1 MRTAEGTFIM
11 LSMTSAP
18 RLAGLLDA
26 ALAAAGAAAPVI
38 MQHYRSGTTVERKAD
53 DSPVTIADREAE
65 LIIKAAI
72 AGRFPDHG
80 FLGEEFGAGGG
91 DGGFVWIIDPIDG
104 TRNFVRGIPLF
115 GTQIALM
122 QELRLVLGV
131 SNMPAMDELLYGGG
145 GTAYLNGAPVR
156 VSTIDR
162 LAESAV
168 SFAGL
173 NRRRG
178 PIRPE
183 NLIAL
188 FDAIERVRGFGDC
201 YPFHLVASGR
211 LEAVIQPQI
220 KIWDIGALAAI
231 IEAAGGRCTDLDG
244 KPITI
249 ATDGILASNGLIHD
263 EILALIH
270 R

>member
-1 MRTAEGTFIM
+1 MPPMSTTPH
-11 LSMTSAP
+11 LT
-18 RLAGLLDA
+18 GLLDT

-38 MQHYRSGTTVERKAD
+38 MQHFRSGAAVERKAD

-65 LIIKAAI
+65 LIVKAAI
-72 AGRFPDHG
+72 AARFPDHG

-91 DGGFVWIIDPIDG
+91 DGGYVWIIDPIDG

-122 QELRLVLGV
+122 QDSRLVLGV
-131 SNMPAMDELLYGGG
+131 SNMPAMNELLYGGG
-145 GTAYLNGAPVR
+145 GVAYLNGAPVR
-156 VSTIDR
+156 VSAIDR

-188 FDAIERVRGFGDC
+188 FDAVERVRGFGDC

-249 ATDGILASNGLIHD
+249 ATDGILASNGLVHD